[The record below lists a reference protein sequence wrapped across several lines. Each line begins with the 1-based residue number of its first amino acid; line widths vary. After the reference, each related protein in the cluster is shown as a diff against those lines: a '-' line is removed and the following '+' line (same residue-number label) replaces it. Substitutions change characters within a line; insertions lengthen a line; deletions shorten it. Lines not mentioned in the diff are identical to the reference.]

1 MRILH
6 TSDWHLG
13 HTLRDWDRAPEHAA
27 FLRWLLSTLEAEK
40 VDALLIAGDIFDAAN
55 PPASA
60 QEAWYTFLASARAA
74 SPDLE
79 IVVIGGNHD
88 SPARLDAANPLLR
101 AVRVHMIGGLPR
113 DDEPGMDGRFIV
125 PIRSRRGERA
135 LVAAVPF
142 LRPGDLPVTD
152 AVSIDP
158 LVEGVRAVYHDAAL
172 RLRAQ
177 RDGGE
182 PLLAMGHLYMA
193 GSQLSEQSER
203 PILGGNQHAL
213 PVDLFPDD
221 VAYVALGHLHRA
233 QHVGSPRIAYSGSPI
248 PLSMA
253 EAGYVHQ
260 VSVVD
265 FEGAHLDRIRSLHIP
280 RHVELLRIP
289 AQGEAPLADVI
300 RAIAALPDGE
310 GMDES
315 LHPFL
320 EVAIAL
326 DRPEPTL
333 QQQVQEALRGRAV
346 RLVKLTR
353 VVTGTNLPLAEATTA
368 RALDDL
374 SPDQVFV
381 ERHRR
386 EFSAPPSEA
395 LLAAFHELLTDSRE
409 DRS

>member
-27 FLRWLLSTLEAEK
+27 FLRWLLSTIEEES

-60 QEAWYTFLASARAA
+60 QEAWYAFLAAARAS

-79 IVVIGGNHD
+79 VVVIGGNHD

-101 AVRVHMIGGLPR
+101 AVRVHMVGGLPR
-113 DDEPGMDGRFIV
+113 ADEPGMLDRFIV
-125 PIRSRRGERA
+125 PIRGRRGDKA

-152 AVSIDP
+152 AAAADP

-172 RLRAQ
+172 HLRGK
-177 RDGGE
+177 RGGEE

-221 VAYVALGHLHRA
+221 IAYVALGHLHRA
-233 QHVGSPRIAYSGSPI
+233 QQVGSARIAYSGSPI

-253 EAGYVHQ
+253 EASYIHQ
-260 VSVVD
+260 VSVID
-265 FEGAHLDRIRSLHIP
+265 FEGAHLSRIRSLHIP
-280 RHVELLRIP
+280 RHVELRRIP
-289 AQGEAPLADVI
+289 EQGEASLSDVV
-300 RAIAALPDGE
+300 RAIAALPDAE
-310 GMDES
+310 SMDDS
-315 LHPFL
+315 LYPFL
-320 EVAIAL
+320 EVAVAL
-326 DRPEPTL
+326 ERPEPTL
-333 QQQVQEALRGRAV
+333 QQQVQDALRGRAA

-353 VVTGTNLPLAEATTA
+353 VMTGTNLPLAEATTA
-368 RALDDL
+368 RALDD
-374 SPDQVFV
+374 STPDQVFV

-386 EFSAPPSEA
+386 QFSEPPSDA
-395 LLAAFHELLTDSRE
+395 LMAAFHELLATSRE
-409 DRS
+409 DHT